1 MIMLMNKQ
9 EPICLRHHVKQALD
23 SYFACLEGSQPSN
36 LYSMVLR
43 EIEASLIH
51 YVLENTNNNQSTTAE
66 MLGISRGTLRK
77 KIREL

>member
-1 MIMLMNKQ
+1 MDKK

-23 SYFACLEGSQPSN
+23 GYFACLEGNQPSN

-43 EIEASLIH
+43 EMETSLIH
-51 YVLENTNNNQSTTAE
+51 YVLRHTNNNQSTTAE

-77 KIREL
+77 KIRGLV

>member
-1 MIMLMNKQ
+1 MDKQ
-9 EPICLRHHVKQALD
+9 EQICLRHHVKQALD
-23 SYFACLEGSQPSN
+23 SYFAYLDGNQPSN

-43 EIEASLIH
+43 EIETSLIH
-51 YVLENTNNNQSTTAE
+51 YVLKHTNNNQSTTAE